1 MITVNVEVREQL
13 LLKIMFAQI
22 TTTILPIFRRG
33 CVWVLIGINLV
44 HRENLFCEC
53 PDQAIASR
61 PEAGAPSLGFGT
73 ALTGKTGETKK
84 EQWTGRDT
92 A

>member
-1 MITVNVEVREQL
+1 M
-13 LLKIMFAQI
+13 
-22 TTTILPIFRRG
+22 
-33 CVWVLIGINLV
+33 WVLIGINLV

-53 PDQAIASR
+53 PAQAIASR
-61 PEAGAPSLGFGT
+61 PEARAPSLGFGT